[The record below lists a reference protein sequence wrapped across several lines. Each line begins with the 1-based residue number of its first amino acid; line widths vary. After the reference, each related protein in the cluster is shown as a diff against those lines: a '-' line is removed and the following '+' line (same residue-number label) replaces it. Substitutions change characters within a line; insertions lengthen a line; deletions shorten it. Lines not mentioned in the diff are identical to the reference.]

1 MTGFKELFRNNM
13 YSYISEQFLK
23 DTGFFYIRFFRDS
36 GILLILSESAP
47 LGSEDG

>member
-23 DTGFFYIRFFRDS
+23 DTGFF
-36 GILLILSESAP
+36 LLQIFS
-47 LGSEDG
+47 